1 MGTTP
6 YKSGTFKKLLTALA
20 FLPIGVMLFIQ
31 SMGWPNNFDDFYR
44 GFNGINTD
52 HDVLQYGW
60 LKSQEMLK
68 HLVHDPLLT
77 WSNQLDYRWPFI
89 TGIVET
95 ILLVGFMS
103 MVTRNALT
111 NGNRHIAFAIIL
123 LFNLF
128 VGVQSYTFLPPAAF
142 PLAFSAS
149 FIITVICNTRF
160 DALSNDELFPKR
172 KRTRSG
178 LGRLSALLL
187 IALEQL
193 AFLFYAS
200 NFVQSILF
208 WTGSNIQRSLGNK
221 SYGKNERILRSQNL
235 WAGLRYIPFIII
247 NITWR
252 SQYGANGS
260 EIFSKSLN
268 IFDAIVSG
276 LRWDL
281 GGTNIG
287 GYVEMTYKHTAKIWD
302 QPLWIILISIFIGI
316 ISFFLACWTT
326 NREITPNISHNHSKK
341 LIGNLLLLGIS
352 IVAGWTI
359 PALSERYYQELID
372 FKTQTYVASRFAA
385 FGLLLTTS
393 ILIGYLLSQ
402 FKTKRW
408 QILVAVALI
417 SSISI
422 TENISSLTEQMTR
435 TSLKL
440 SDVCAGNGAW
450 NQKLLLPKGVFKP
463 EVDTSIWLTNY
474 ENPKSNITVKSKREE
489 AIKQFENNSLRFCD

>member
-1 MGTTP
+1 MKTTVN
-6 YKSGTFKKLLTALA
+6 KSEISEKLLTAIA

-31 SMGWPNNFDDFYR
+31 SIGWPNNFDDFYR
-44 GFNGINTD
+44 GFNGISTD

-60 LKSQEMLK
+60 IKSQEMLK

-77 WSNQLDYRWPFI
+77 WSNQIDYRWPFI
-89 TGIVET
+89 SGIVET

-103 MVTRNALT
+103 VVTRNALA

-160 DALSNDELFPKR
+160 DALSKDELFENSQKAMPW
-172 KRTRSG
+172 
-178 LGRLSALLL
+178 LGHLYSLIL
-187 IALEQL
+187 IALEQI

-200 NFVQSILF
+200 TFVQSILF
-208 WTGSNIQRSLGNK
+208 WTGSNIQRALCIK
-221 SYGKNERILRSQNL
+221 PYGKNKKLLRSQNL
-235 WAGLRYIPFIII
+235 WAGLRFIPFIII
-247 NITWR
+247 NMAWR
-252 SQYGANGS
+252 SQHGANGA
-260 EIFSKSLN
+260 ETFSKSLN
-268 IFDAIVSG
+268 IIDGAISG
-276 LRWDL
+276 LRWNL

-287 GYVEMTYKHTAKIWD
+287 GYVGMMYKHSATIWS
-302 QPLWIILISIFIGI
+302 QPLWIILVSILIGI
-316 ISFFLACWTT
+316 IIFYLACWTT
-326 NREITPNISHNHSKK
+326 KREMMPNISHNDSKQ
-341 LIGNLLLLGIS
+341 LMGNLLILGIS

-359 PALSERYYQELID
+359 PALSERYYQELIN

-385 FGLLLTTS
+385 FGFLLTIS
-393 ILIGYLLSQ
+393 ILIGFLLAK

-408 QILVAVALI
+408 QVLAVVVLI
-417 SSISI
+417 SSISV
-422 TENISSLTEQMTR
+422 TENIASLSEQMTN

-440 SDVCAGNGAW
+440 TDVCSGGGTW

-463 EVDTSIWLTNY
+463 EIDTSIWLTNY
-474 ENPKSNITVKSKREE
+474 ESPKSNVTIKSKRKA
-489 AIKQFENNSLRFCD
+489 AIKQFEENSLRFCD

>member
-1 MGTTP
+1 MGTTA
-6 YKSGTFKKLLTALA
+6 YKSGTLKKLLPALA

-60 LKSQEMLK
+60 LKSQVMLK

-89 TGIVET
+89 SGIVET

-103 MVTRNALT
+103 MVTRNALA

-172 KRTRSG
+172 KRTASW
-178 LGRLSALLL
+178 LGHLSAVLL

-200 NFVQSILF
+200 NFVQSIVF
-208 WTGSNIQRSLGNK
+208 WTGSNIQRALSMR
-221 SYGKNERILRSQNL
+221 SYEKNERLLRSQNL
-235 WAGLRYIPFIII
+235 WAGLRFIPFIVI
-247 NITWR
+247 NTVWR
-252 SQYGANGS
+252 SQHGANGA
-260 EIFSKSLN
+260 ETFSKSLN
-268 IFDAIVSG
+268 IIDAIVSG
-276 LRWDL
+276 LRWNL

-287 GYVEMTYKHTAKIWD
+287 GYVGMMHKHSATIWA
-302 QPLWIILISIFIGI
+302 QPLWIILISILIGI

-326 NREITPNISHNHSKK
+326 NKKITPNISHNHSKK
-341 LIGNLLLLGIS
+341 LIGNLLILGIS

-359 PALSERYYQELID
+359 PALSERYYQELVD
-372 FKTQTYVASRFAA
+372 FRTQTYVASRFAA
-385 FGLLLTTS
+385 FGLLLTIS
-393 ILIGYLLSQ
+393 IVIGFLLSQ

-408 QILVAVALI
+408 HALAVVMLI
-417 SSISI
+417 SSISV
-422 TENISSLTEQMTR
+422 TENISSLTEQMTK

-440 SDVCAGNGAW
+440 SDVCSGNGAW

-463 EVDTSIWLTNY
+463 EVDTSIWLTNF
-474 ENPKSNITVKSKREE
+474 EGPKSNITVKSKREA

>member
-1 MGTTP
+1 
-6 YKSGTFKKLLTALA
+6 
-20 FLPIGVMLFIQ
+20 
-31 SMGWPNNFDDFYR
+31 
-44 GFNGINTD
+44 
-52 HDVLQYGW
+52 
-60 LKSQEMLK
+60 
-68 HLVHDPLLT
+68 
-77 WSNQLDYRWPFI
+77 
-89 TGIVET
+89 
-95 ILLVGFMS
+95 
-103 MVTRNALT
+103 
-111 NGNRHIAFAIIL
+111 
-123 LFNLF
+123 
-128 VGVQSYTFLPPAAF
+128 
-142 PLAFSAS
+142 
-149 FIITVICNTRF
+149 
-160 DALSNDELFPKR
+160 
-172 KRTRSG
+172 
-178 LGRLSALLL
+178 
-187 IALEQL
+187 
-193 AFLFYAS
+193 
-200 NFVQSILF
+200 
-208 WTGSNIQRSLGNK
+208 
-221 SYGKNERILRSQNL
+221 
-235 WAGLRYIPFIII
+235 
-247 NITWR
+247 
-252 SQYGANGS
+252 
-260 EIFSKSLN
+260 
-268 IFDAIVSG
+268 
-276 LRWDL
+276 
-281 GGTNIG
+281 
-287 GYVEMTYKHTAKIWD
+287 MTYKHTAKIWD

-408 QILVAVALI
+408 QILVVVALI